1 MHVDPKPYTKWGKF
15 RNVNN
20 WSYDS
25 IKGCVKLFTQLIRIR
40 IGTI

>member
-1 MHVDPKPYTKWGKF
+1 MSPLGKF

-25 IKGCVKLFTQLIRIR
+25 IKGCVKLFTQLIRTR
-40 IGTI
+40 IGTIQPKVP